1 MPCKCEF
8 LHDIDLYGKNPEIY
22 FKGRSQK
29 TSWIGRIFTIIYA
42 ITYIGFFA
50 YEVIRMLLKYDI
62 SFSESY
68 AFKGEPPSMKVTND
82 YLYGGFALEDPQTL
96 ETYVDESIYYTRA
109 FFKVGKKVEQV
120 WTWQEK
126 EIPVEVC
133 QLEKFG
139 SLYRE
144 VFKDVRLNRYY
155 CIKKIDEVL
164 EGHLTYDVYSYI
176 YLSFFPCVNTTDSH
190 KCKPKEVIDKYL
202 RRTYLTLK
210 LQDIELTPQNYDNP
224 IQARKKD
231 ATFRIGKNL
240 FPNIEFDFQ
249 IIDIETDEDI
259 IGFAAFNKIRYEQFL
274 KLASTTVLYN
284 MNENNIFDTGEA
296 ICNITLQLSDSI
308 LTQIRTYPKLIQVLG
323 DVGGVMEVCFS
334 LFKIVTSFLI
344 NTLYEK
350 SIVNHLFTFDIDKRI
365 ILIKKEE
372 VKKKVKININSNV
385 HNGQPKK
392 YSSAITLTKISTQH
406 SIYNDEVSEPSI
418 NGDNLNKNDLGSDE
432 GPKINTSRK
441 FLSKVPSSN
450 SSINDDVISI
460 QSRESIE
467 NNITKSKFNNQNLL
481 LSKNFP
487 KKKNNNNKY
496 KIKSSFSSNLAKYE
510 RNDIKNKNSLFI
522 KRNKKKSLNNFP
534 NVKIYDLNNN
544 DIPSSFR
551 ENGSSKKKLSIQKK
565 KTVISKIK
573 VNRCTL
579 YLCFLCVRKK
589 KNVQNILL
597 DEGMKIIIEKLDILN
612 IFKKMN
618 ILDKTQDKNMD
629 ETIEMSEECKKCLDD
644 IYNSVYGI

>member
-8 LHDIDLYGKNPEIY
+8 LHDVDLYGKSPEIY

-42 ITYIGFFA
+42 IAYIAFFA
-50 YEVIRMLLKYDI
+50 YEVIRMLMKYDI
-62 SFSESY
+62 TFSESY
-68 AFKGEPPSMKVTND
+68 AFKGEPPSMRVTND
-82 YLYGGFALEDPQTL
+82 DLYGGFALEDPQTL

-109 FFKVGKKVEQV
+109 FFKEGKNVEQV
-120 WTWQEK
+120 WTWKEK
-126 EIPVEVC
+126 ELPIEVC

-139 SLYRE
+139 SLYQE

-155 CIKKIDEVL
+155 CIKKIDEIL

-176 YLSFFPCVNTTDSH
+176 YLSFFPCVNTTENNQM
-190 KCKPKEVIDKYL
+190 CKPKEIIDKYL

-210 LQDIELTPQNYDNP
+210 LQDIEMTPQNYDNP
-224 IQARKKD
+224 VQPRKKD

-240 FPNIEFDFQ
+240 FPNIEFDFN
-249 IIDIETDEDI
+249 IVDIETDEDI
-259 IGFAAFNKIRYEQFL
+259 LGFAAFNRVKYDKYL
-274 KLASTTVLYN
+274 KLADTTVLYN
-284 MNENNIFDTGEA
+284 LNENDIFDTGEA

-308 LTQIRTYPKLIQVLG
+308 LTQIRTYPKFIQVLG

-334 LFKIVTSFLI
+334 FFKIVTSFLI

-350 SIVNHLFTFDIDKRI
+350 SIVNHLFTFDIDKKI
-365 ILIKKEE
+365 VLIKKEK

-392 YSSAITLTKISTQH
+392 YSSAITLTKISTHH
-406 SIYNDEVSEPSI
+406 SIYNDEGSERSM
-418 NGDNLNKNDLGSDE
+418 NENKNDLGSDE

-441 FLSKVPSSN
+441 FLSKIPSSN
-450 SSINDDVISI
+450 SSLNDDVISI
-460 QSRESIE
+460 QSRNESIE
-467 NNITKSKFNNQNLL
+467 NNNTKSKFNNQNLL

-487 KKKNNNNKY
+487 KKKNNNSNKY
-496 KIKSSFSSNLAKYE
+496 KLKSSFSSNLAKYE
-510 RNDIKNKNSLFI
+510 SNDIKNKNSFF
-522 KRNKKKSLNNFP
+522 KKNKKKSLNNFH
-534 NVKIYDLNNN
+534 NVKIYDLSNN
-544 DIPSSFR
+544 DLPSPLG
-551 ENGSSKKKLSIQKK
+551 ENVNIKNKVNIQPK
-565 KTVISKIK
+565 KTIISKIK

-597 DEGMKIIIEKLDILN
+597 DEGMKIITEKLDVLN
-612 IFKKMN
+612 IFQKMN
-618 ILDKTQDKNMD
+618 ILDKNQDKNLD
-629 ETIEMSEECKKCLDD
+629 ETIDMSEECKKCLDD